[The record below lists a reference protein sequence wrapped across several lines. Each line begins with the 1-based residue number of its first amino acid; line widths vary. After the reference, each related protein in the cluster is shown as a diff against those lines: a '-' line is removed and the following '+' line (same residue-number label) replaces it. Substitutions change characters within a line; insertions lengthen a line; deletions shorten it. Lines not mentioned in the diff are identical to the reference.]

1 MIFEHNSFVEKD
13 KENMGHPFTMSKAE
27 RMQVFGGIK
36 GEEPHDEI
44 WAEAKLGWEIGTV
57 ARAEDVVEREDGTTY
72 GFLSSEKFDKWRY
85 GCAPGAQTNLA
96 DGGLQHASV
105 YIKTTFRCSSMGFS
119 TGSLLFTSRGEC
131 KSGFKI

>member
-1 MIFEHNSFVEKD
+1 MMHLARPPEP
-13 KENMGHPFTMSKAE
+13 PFNPNKCHTFDRELLIQELVALSHAKYWE
-27 RMQVFGGIK
+27 
-36 GEEPHDEI
+36 
-44 WAEAKLGWEIGTV
+44 EAKLGWEIGTV

-131 KSGFKI
+131 KSEGCKIGS